1 MSSRWLD
8 TSLAYLKGIGPLRA
22 ETLAADLGLRTFGDL
37 LAHYPYRYIDRS
49 VVLRIRDLMPG
60 PAEVQVRG
68 LLTGLQTVG
77 TGPKRR
83 LTARLVDGSDELD
96 LIWVQGP
103 ALGRE
108 GPAPG
113 RRSGGLWPR

>member
-49 VVLRIRDLMPG
+49 VVLRIRDLLPG

-96 LIWVQGP
+96 LIWF
-103 ALGRE
+103 
-108 GPAPG
+108 
-113 RRSGGLWPR
+113 